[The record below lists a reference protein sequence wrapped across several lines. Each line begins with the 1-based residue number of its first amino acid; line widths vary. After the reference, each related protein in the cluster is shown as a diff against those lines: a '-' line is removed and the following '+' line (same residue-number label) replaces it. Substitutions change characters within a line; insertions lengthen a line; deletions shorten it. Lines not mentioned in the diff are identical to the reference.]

1 MKYGNTWQSSGV
13 RCTEVYTVYIKI
25 EPMIKR
31 ICASFC
37 KMTEHNLSI
46 F

>member
-1 MKYGNTWQSSGV
+1 MKSGNIWQSSGV
-13 RCTEVYTVYIKI
+13 RCTKVYTVYDKIK
-25 EPMIKR
+25 PIKKN
-31 ICASFC
+31 CASLC